1 VAEQVAFHDP
11 RLTIIAANVIPTLL
25 EQSEVIS
32 IPGPSTHVLTEVR
45 SFKGRQADG
54 RSFALRK
61 NTYLFTGL
69 VRVANLG
76 QREHS
81 FVVLDL
87 EPYDVDPIAR
97 HIHIAHSQDMHITR
111 ITPEGVED
119 FGPVLPYEQRMVVDA
134 LWGYFR
140 AP

>member
-1 VAEQVAFHDP
+1 MAEQVEFRDP
-11 RLTIIAANVIPTLL
+11 RLTIIAANVIPALL

-32 IPGPSTHVLTEVR
+32 IPGPGTRAITEVR
-45 SFKGRQADG
+45 SFEGRQADG

-61 NTYLFTGL
+61 NTYIFTGL
-69 VRVANLG
+69 TRLANFG

-81 FVVLDL
+81 FVMLDL
-87 EPYDVDPIAR
+87 DPYDVDPIAR
-97 HIHIAHSQDMHITR
+97 HIHIAHSQDMHVTR